1 MTKTGYYINIF
12 ITNLGKYNEGE
23 LIGKWVELPIDDDAL
38 EDVLKEIGINE
49 EYEEY
54 FITDSETN
62 IAGLDIGEYDSIED
76 LNDIAERIESLDD
89 DEIEIIDA
97 FLQEGYDFEYAID
110 NMDDVI
116 VYPDCSDMTDVA
128 YEYVDQTGLLDS
140 IPDHLQSYFD
150 YESFGRDMGYEGQ
163 YVFTDRGNCIQIL

>member
-1 MTKTGYYINIF
+1 MTNTGYYINIF

-54 FITDSETN
+54 FITDYETN
-62 IAGLDIGEYDSIED
+62 VAGLDIGEYDDID
-76 LNDIAERIESLDD
+76 MLNDIAERIESLDD

-116 VYPDCSDMTDVA
+116 VWYDCNDMTDIA
-128 YEYVDQTGLLDS
+128 YQYIEETGLLHDVPES
-140 IPDHLQSYFD
+140 LQNYFD

>member
-1 MTKTGYYINIF
+1 MTNTGYYINIF

-62 IAGLDIGEYDSIED
+62 IAGLEIGEYDSIEN
-76 LNDIAERIESLDD
+76 LNDIAEQITDLDD
-89 DEIEIIDA
+89 YDIEIIDA
-97 FLQEGYDFEYAID
+97 YLYEGYDFEYAVEHK
-110 NMDDVI
+110 DDAI
-116 VYPDCSDMTDVA
+116 VWYDCNDMTDIA
-128 YEYVDQTGLLDS
+128 YQYIEETGLLHDVPES
-140 IPDHLQSYFD
+140 LQNYFD
-150 YESFGRDMGYEGQ
+150 YESFGRDMGFEGTF
-163 YVFTDRGNCIQIL
+163 VFNNNGNCIQIY

>member
-1 MTKTGYYINIF
+1 MTKTNYYIKLF

-23 LIGKWVELPIDDDAL
+23 LIGKWITLPIDDLDEVL
-38 EDVLKEIGINE
+38 EEIGINE

-54 FITDSETN
+54 FITDYETN
-62 IAGLDIGEYDSIED
+62 VAGLDIGEYDDID
-76 LNDIAERIESLDD
+76 MLNDIAEQIERLDD

-97 FLQEGYDFEYAID
+97 FLQEGYNFEYAVD

-116 VYPDCSDMTDVA
+116 IYPDCSDMTDVA
-128 YEYVDQTGLLDS
+128 YEYVDETGLLDS
-140 IPDHLQSYFD
+140 IPDNLQCYFD

-163 YVFTDRGNCIQIL
+163 FVFTDRGNCIQIL